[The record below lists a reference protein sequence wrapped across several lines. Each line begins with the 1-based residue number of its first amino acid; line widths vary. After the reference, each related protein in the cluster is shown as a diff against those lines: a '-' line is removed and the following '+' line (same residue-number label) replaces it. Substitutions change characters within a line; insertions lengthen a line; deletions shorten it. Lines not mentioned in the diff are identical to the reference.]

1 MEIKVK
7 HTSSF
12 AKVSV
17 VEGQTTIDLV
27 LTNGSE
33 RDDLARTLIDAAFEM
48 GPREHNNACEWFADM
63 LERCGIPL
71 PNA

>member
-17 VEGQTTIDLV
+17 VEGHTTIDLA
-27 LTNGSE
+27 LMNDSE
-33 RDDLARTLIDAAFEM
+33 RDDLARTLIEAAFDI
-48 GPREHNNACEWFADM
+48 GPEYNNTCAEWFAGM